1 LHTILDE
8 LEDEAKSPT
17 SLLNRRG
24 TARKPEL
31 DILVNNL
38 LGVLWQIEDIVKR
51 YHSLGNHQKRTWDR
65 VKFATEDLAALRGKL
80 SVYVNSIELFIASL
94 SAGSLARIEGIL
106 DELVQEIKAGRKEP
120 TVISTCEDDD
130 DVAWSE
136 LERENVG
143 DGITRQDVEKY
154 KDDIKEYLKK
164 LIQGNLMGFGSGSSD
179 SLSAGFDDLEI
190 EDRSPERYSFDS
202 RQSKQLRSIRGSS
215 TPGFP
220 SQQDHILAIP
230 ERQRDHVSRK
240 YGRSSDRQEEKLR
253 GITRN
258 PNVDG
263 ADQQLWKQAGGLPM
277 QLKNAISAFNVKPV
291 FLKGISS
298 GSSTSIKQ
306 AFIRSSIITVLR
318 RLGVEYVEFRG
329 GFGCRHHGP
338 TRREISF
345 SGFNGSNG
353 RDPEKSPQ
361 TSSDTKVLRRARDSL
376 GISSSKG
383 FANAEESFS
392 GVDGDA
398 MSTIRPHIGS
408 ELGGSSILAFEIFIV
423 KTHLPPLYR
432 IQFKRLAGGTLQF
445 RNMAGL
451 ILHELRLLDSS

>member
-1 LHTILDE
+1 
-8 LEDEAKSPT
+8 
-17 SLLNRRG
+17 
-24 TARKPEL
+24 
-31 DILVNNL
+31 
-38 LGVLWQIEDIVKR
+38 
-51 YHSLGNHQKRTWDR
+51 
-65 VKFATEDLAALRGKL
+65 
-80 SVYVNSIELFIASL
+80 
-94 SAGSLARIEGIL
+94 
-106 DELVQEIKAGRKEP
+106 
-120 TVISTCEDDD
+120 
-130 DVAWSE
+130 
-136 LERENVG
+136 
-143 DGITRQDVEKY
+143 
-154 KDDIKEYLKK
+154 
-164 LIQGNLMGFGSGSSD
+164 
-179 SLSAGFDDLEI
+179 
-190 EDRSPERYSFDS
+190 
-202 RQSKQLRSIRGSS
+202 
-215 TPGFP
+215 
-220 SQQDHILAIP
+220 
-230 ERQRDHVSRK
+230 
-240 YGRSSDRQEEKLR
+240 
-253 GITRN
+253 
-258 PNVDG
+258 VDG

-291 FLKGISS
+291 FLKGIYS

-306 AFIRSSIITVLR
+306 AFIRNSIIKVLR
-318 RLGVEYVEFRG
+318 RLGVGYVEIRG
-329 GFGCRHHGP
+329 GFSCRHHGP

-361 TSSDTKVLRRARDSL
+361 TSSNTKVLLRRAGDSL
-376 GISSSKG
+376 DISSSKG